1 MTVDEHQR
9 VGQLSSPAILAPALL
24 KSARPRQ
31 WSKNLIVFAPLIFD
45 LRLDE
50 PIKVASAL
58 AAFACFCAASSGT
71 YLINDIVDRESD
83 RHHPVK
89 RSRPIASGELPVRIA
104 MIASVALITTAILGG
119 ALLQPIFG
127 GVVVLYLVL
136 ISAYSLVIKHLVILD
151 VFAIAAGFVL
161 RAAGG
166 ATALAIP
173 ISPWLYVCTVLLA
186 LFLGFGKRRHELHL
200 LEHAAANHRR
210 NLDEYTLPLLDHLI
224 VITAAATLMAYS
236 LYTFTAPNLPE
247 NHAMMLTIPFVMY
260 GMFRYL
266 YLVYSRERGGA
277 PEQLLLTD
285 LPLLITVVG
294 WASAAT
300 IVLYLG

>member
-1 MTVDEHQR
+1 MSSKA
-9 VGQLSSPAILAPALL
+9 LSLTSTSYALL
-24 KSARPRQ
+24 RSVRPRQ

-50 PIKVASAL
+50 PSKVAQAVG
-58 AAFACFCAASSGT
+58 AFVCFCAASSAT
-71 YLINDIVDRESD
+71 YLVNDIIDRESD
-83 RHHPVK
+83 RHHPIK
-89 RSRPIASGELPVRIA
+89 RTRPIASGVLPVQLA
-104 MIASVALITTAILGG
+104 GFAAAGLLLIAILG
-119 ALLQPIFG
+119 ALLLQPMFAAI
-127 GVVVLYLVL
+127 VALYLAL
-136 ISAYSLVIKHLVILD
+136 IAAYSLTIKHLVILD

-166 ATALAIP
+166 AVALDIP

-200 LEHAAANHRR
+200 LQHAAANHRR

-247 NHAMMLTIPFVMY
+247 NHAMMLTIPFVLY

-266 YLVYSRERGGA
+266 FLVYSREVGGA

-285 LPLLITVVG
+285 VPLLLTVIA
-294 WASAAT
+294 WAVAAT
-300 IVLYLG
+300 SVLYWT